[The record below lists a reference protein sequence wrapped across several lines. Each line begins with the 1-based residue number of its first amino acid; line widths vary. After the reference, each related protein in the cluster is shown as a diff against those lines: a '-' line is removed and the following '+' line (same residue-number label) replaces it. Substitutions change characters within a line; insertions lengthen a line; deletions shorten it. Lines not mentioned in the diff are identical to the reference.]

1 MPNFRDEQSFPTH
14 RHGKKLVRQRSE
26 LVSHLNRI
34 LGEINAALIA
44 IAIGLAVLD
53 YICWLQ
59 WELSAALGRGYTC
72 RTAAGTTPPS
82 GWWHPLGKDFIACA
96 TENGYMVAGP
106 T

>member
-1 MPNFRDEQSFPTH
+1 MPNFRDEQSFPRH
-14 RHGKKLVRQRSE
+14 RHGKELVRRRSQ

-34 LGEINAALIA
+34 FGEINAALIA

-59 WELSAALGRGYTC
+59 LEISAALGRGYTC
-72 RTAAGTTPPS
+72 RTAVETIPP
-82 GWWHPLGKDFIACA
+82 GWPPLGKDFFACA
-96 TENGYMVAGP
+96 TERFGSAVAGP